1 MPIPFPSSLEDE
13 RAKPY
18 PNSRLAGSRARPIR
32 DATLIDAFTT
42 LADVI
47 STILSPQKSNDHEY
61 ISPNPKIRWA
71 LHQRLGAA
79 PSATA
84 KNGKPPMQTSD
95 WFSAATESID
105 GPTLSKEEENPN
117 GDVDMDK
124 VKKEA
129 DEKDESLLTKLRRER
144 AFGKSPIMKLSI
156 LRLSYNHLCRQRK
169 RGYSAS
175 SRWHQ

>member
-1 MPIPFPSSLEDE
+1 MLATALAPTMPIPFPSSLEDE

-47 STILSPQKSNDHEY
+47 STVLSPQKSNDHEY

-105 GPTLSKEEENPN
+105 VPTSSKEEENPD

-144 AFGKSPIMKLSI
+144 AFGKSSLINVIDS
-156 LRLSYNHLCRQRK
+156 
-169 RGYSAS
+169 S
-175 SRWHQ
+175 SRV